1 LARVAEV
8 GVALLATPFILW
20 GSGRA
25 RRSAAPAVEP
35 LGARYVI
42 AAAAL
47 SYAAWIPLFSIYRY
61 IVSLEML
68 APVLVTAAVG
78 LWPVAPRARVAV
90 VATALAVVA
99 VTAKPGSWGRLE
111 SWTDRFVEVEAP
123 ALPRPDA
130 TLVVITG
137 FEAIAFVIPAF
148 PPPVAFVRLQGY
160 LNHNHPDDG
169 DTGLNRRVR
178 ERLARHGGDIYLLFP
193 DWAPWEQEIASTVLP
208 RYGLAADFGACR
220 PVTANLADYARLCP
234 VVRWSGQGPA
244 DRKDAAETPAQAAPC
259 APTT

>member
-1 LARVAEV
+1 
-8 GVALLATPFILW
+8 
-20 GSGRA
+20 
-25 RRSAAPAVEP
+25 
-35 LGARYVI
+35 
-42 AAAAL
+42 
-47 SYAAWIPLFSIYRY
+47 
-61 IVSLEML
+61 ML

-78 LWPVAPRARVAV
+78 LWRVAPRARVAA

-130 TLVVITG
+130 TLVVVTG
-137 FEAIAFVIPAF
+137 FEPVAFVIPAF

-160 LNHNHPDDG
+160 LNLPDDR

-193 DWAPWEQEIASTVLP
+193 DWAAEHPDHPGWAARDKEIAVAALL

-220 PVTANLADYARLCP
+220 PVTANLADYVRLCP
-234 VVRWSGQGPA
+234 VVRRSGQGPA
-244 DRKDAAETPAQAAPC
+244 DRKKDAAQTPAEAAP
-259 APTT
+259 